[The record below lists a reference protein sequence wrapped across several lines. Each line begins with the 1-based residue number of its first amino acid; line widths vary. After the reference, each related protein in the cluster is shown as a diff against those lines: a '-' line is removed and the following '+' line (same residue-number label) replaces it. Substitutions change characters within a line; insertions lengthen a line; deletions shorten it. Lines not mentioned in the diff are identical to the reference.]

1 MPPPLLFSLIFVLG
15 FANGLRTLTPVAVL
29 CWGAHFHWY
38 SLAHTPFSF
47 LAHPVSLIIF
57 TVLAVGELI
66 GDKLPKT
73 PSRLSPPGLIGRLV
87 FGAGSGAA
95 LAAIG
100 GAVLVL
106 GGVLGAVGAIVGAYG
121 GYFVRRTI
129 TSRGG
134 VPDLPIALVED
145 LVAIGASFF
154 VVSRF

>member
-15 FANGLRTLTPVAVL
+15 FANGLRTLTPIAVL

-38 SLAHTPFSF
+38 SLVHTPFSF
-47 LAHPVSLIIF
+47 LSHPVSLIIF
-57 TVLAVGELI
+57 TVLALGELI

-73 PSRLSPPGLIGRLV
+73 PSRITAFPLIGRV
-87 FGAGSGAA
+87 IFGAGAGAA

-100 GAVLVL
+100 GAALAV
-106 GGVLGAVGAIVGAYG
+106 GGVLGAVGAIAGAYG

-145 LVAIGASFF
+145 VIAIGASFF